1 MCQAEGI
8 WSGEEPSCSPEDG
21 ENKQKTDNRIILML
35 CLGYIILEAVP
46 DFGIK

>member
-21 ENKQKTDNRIILML
+21 ENKQKTDNRIILV
-35 CLGYIILEAVP
+35 ADVV
-46 DFGIK
+46 FGLYHNRGGS